1 LEEEPAEPELILPK
15 IPEPKPEAPLSRGPS
30 FLLRNLEFVGNTV
43 FNKDDLR
50 EVGKAFLDRL
60 VSSEDLENL
69 RRAITQE
76 YVNAGYINSG
86 AILPDQQ
93 IVDGRVTFV
102 IIEGELTE
110 VEVQGV
116 DRLSQSYVANRI
128 LLSAGP
134 PLNVNDL
141 QARLRIMLDDPL
153 IHRIDAELLP
163 GLRPGQ
169 SRLVVRIE
177 EEPIANAVFF
187 VDNSRVQSVG
197 GQQVGTVLALK
208 NPFGLG
214 EILTISP
221 SVAEGLFEIE
231 GRIEVPVSDH
241 DTRLLIRG
249 QYTQS
254 EVVEDPFDAL
264 DIESKANEIGIA
276 VAQPIYRAPG
286 QDLTFTLGFDRRETK
301 TYLLGGRFSFSEG
314 VQNGKSVV
322 SVFRGILEW
331 VDRSQN
337 QVIAVRSTTS
347 LGVDVLGATDN
358 SGSTPDGEFFAWL
371 GQAQIVRRLEPTDIQ
386 IIARGEMQWTDD
398 RLLPLEQYAV
408 GGINTVRGYREDFNI
423 GDKGWNLSVEGR
435 LPILDLDLP
444 FVPPESADGRFDLR
458 PFVDIGRAWNNKGP
472 KNDTLASIGL
482 GFGWAITQTTD
493 MEFYYG
499 YQIEDVPDPE
509 DEGLQDYGIHFSV
522 RTRF

>member
-1 LEEEPAEPELILPK
+1 
-15 IPEPKPEAPLSRGPS
+15 
-30 FLLRNLEFVGNTV
+30 
-43 FNKDDLR
+43 
-50 EVGKAFLDRL
+50 
-60 VSSEDLENL
+60 
-69 RRAITQE
+69 
-76 YVNAGYINSG
+76 
-86 AILPDQQ
+86 
-93 IVDGRVTFV
+93 
-102 IIEGELTE
+102 
-110 VEVQGV
+110 
-116 DRLSQSYVANRI
+116 
-128 LLSAGP
+128 
-134 PLNVNDL
+134 
-141 QARLRIMLDDPL
+141 MLDDPL
-153 IHRIDAELLP
+153 IRRIDAELQP

-187 VDNSRVQSVG
+187 VDNSRVQSIG
-197 GQQVGTVLALK
+197 GEQVGTVLALK
-208 NPFGLG
+208 NPIGLG
-214 EILTISP
+214 EILTVSP

-231 GRIEVPVSDH
+231 GRLEVPVSDH

-249 QYTQS
+249 QYTDS

-264 DIESKANEIGIA
+264 DIESKANEVGVA

-301 TYLLGGRFSFSEG
+301 TYLLGSRFSFSEG

-337 QVIAVRSTTS
+337 QVVAVRSTTS
-347 LGVDVLGATDN
+347 LGVDILGATDN

-371 GQAQIVRRLEPTDIQ
+371 GQAQVVRRLEPTDIQ

-444 FVPPESADGRFDLR
+444 FVPPETADGRFDLR
-458 PFVDIGRAWNNKGP
+458 PFVDVGRAWNNKGP

-482 GFGWAITQTTD
+482 GFGWAITQKTD

-499 YQIEDVPDPE
+499 YQVEDVPDPE
-509 DEGLQDYGIHFSV
+509 DEGLQDHGIHFSV